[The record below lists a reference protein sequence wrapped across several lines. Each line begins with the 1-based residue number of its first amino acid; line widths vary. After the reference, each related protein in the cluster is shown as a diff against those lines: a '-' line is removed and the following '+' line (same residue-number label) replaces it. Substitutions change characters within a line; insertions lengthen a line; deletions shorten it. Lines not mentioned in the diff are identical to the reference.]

1 MLYDLV
7 TLSIST
13 VFLFNV
19 NTRDKRF
26 SRMIKMWVFWLSV
39 CLSIMSSLY
48 YLSLFYD
55 GLGYFVVL
63 TGKYYRREYVLRS
76 PLASYRFEYH

>member
-1 MLYDLV
+1 
-7 TLSIST
+7 
-13 VFLFNV
+13 
-19 NTRDKRF
+19 
-26 SRMIKMWVFWLSV
+26 
-39 CLSIMSSLY
+39 MSSLY

-63 TGKYYRREYVLRS
+63 TGKYYRREYYVLRS